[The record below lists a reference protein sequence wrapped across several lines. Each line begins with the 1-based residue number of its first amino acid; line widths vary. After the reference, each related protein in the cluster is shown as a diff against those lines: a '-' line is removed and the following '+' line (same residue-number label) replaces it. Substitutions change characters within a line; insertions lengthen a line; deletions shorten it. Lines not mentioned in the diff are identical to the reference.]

1 MSYPIIKLDVI
12 NYADGEKLAELKVSS
27 LPPINTCFYIEHL
40 NKYYQVKNYF
50 LNTIPTNKEGSY
62 KEGDYKMIVI
72 SGGMR
77 TQWEETCKNI

>member
-1 MSYPIIKLDVI
+1 MIYPIITIDVI
-12 NYADGEKLAELKVSS
+12 NYTDGEKLAELKVSS

-50 LNTIPTNKEGSY
+50 LNTTPTNKEGTY
-62 KEGDYKMIVI
+62 KEENYKMIVI
-72 SGGMR
+72 SGEMR

>member
-1 MSYPIIKLDVI
+1 MIYPIITIDVI

-50 LNTIPTNKEGSY
+50 LNTTPTNKEGTY
-62 KEGDYKMIVI
+62 KEENYKMIVI
-72 SGGMR
+72 SGEMR
-77 TQWEETCKNI
+77 TQ

>member
-1 MSYPIIKLDVI
+1 MIYPIITIDVI

-50 LNTIPTNKEGSY
+50 LNTTPTNKEGTY
-62 KEGDYKMIVI
+62 KEENYKMIVI
-72 SGGMR
+72 SGEMR
-77 TQWEETCKNI
+77 TQWEKKRKNI